1 MAPKPFNPPRPQ
13 ASRGR
18 PKGSSVSNGA
28 KRKSIAIAATGSGSG
43 VEKVRKNKK
52 VDKGKGKE
60 KEIERTSAVSA
71 RSLLPSL
78 SPDSDLEPEP
88 NPPEEGLEEDVS
100 DDPFSSQP
108 LRPRANTTHKPNLN
122 QPSPSFPT
130 QDNNDDRIERKETIP
145 EDLLNVLIHQF
156 FKEQG
161 TRMSKDANKAVGRY
175 METFVREALARAA
188 WAREEGRGGVGEI
201 GVTGGGDLE
210 VEDLERLAPQLV
222 LDF

>member
-13 ASRGR
+13 TTSGAGRGR
-18 PKGSSVSNGA
+18 PKGSTG
-28 KRKSIAIAATGSGSG
+28 KRKSTTATGSGSG

-52 VDKGKGKE
+52 PDKGKG

-78 SPDSDLEPEP
+78 SPDSSQPSNS
-88 NPPEEGLEEDVS
+88 NPPEEEAS

-108 LRPRANTTHKPNLN
+108 LRHKQLN
-122 QPSPSFPT
+122 RNPSPSPPT
-130 QDNNDDRIERKETIP
+130 DDRKENIP

-156 FKEQG
+156 FKKEG
-161 TRMSKDANKAVGRY
+161 TRMSSDANKAVGRY

-188 WAREEGRGGVGEI
+188 WARDEGG
-201 GVTGGGDLE
+201 GGGDLE
-210 VEDLERLAPQLV
+210 VEDLEKLAPQLV

>member
-18 PKGSSVSNGA
+18 PKGSTG
-28 KRKSIAIAATGSGSG
+28 KRKSTTATGSGSG

-52 VDKGKGKE
+52 PDKGKG

-78 SPDSDLEPEP
+78 SPDSSQPSNS
-88 NPPEEGLEEDVS
+88 NPPEEEEAS

-108 LRPRANTTHKPNLN
+108 LRHKQPNRN
-122 QPSPSFPT
+122 PSPSPPT
-130 QDNNDDRIERKETIP
+130 EHRKENIP

-156 FKEQG
+156 FKKEG
-161 TRMSKDANKAVGRY
+161 TRMSRDANKAIGRY

-188 WAREEGRGGVGEI
+188 WARDEGG
-201 GVTGGGDLE
+201 GGGDLE
-210 VEDLERLAPQLV
+210 VEDLEKLAPQLV